1 MCGGSRGKTEER
13 RGKKVG
19 NLCKPRV
26 AGQRRRSAAD
36 REAGDLSLGV
46 IGASRT
52 GPFTQSTPFPI
63 SPDKIAPCLHLPPHL
78 SCASLV
84 FGAFG
89 TREASASRSRK
100 DAEGNRRKERKKK
113 HKQEESEGAQVVFL
127 HFGLKVRV
135 LPPLFAR
142 CHVGNMR
149 RGGFGV
155 LLGEARN
162 RSYAAVLHRY
172 QRLRVKLYVA
182 LEARYRNSFFH
193 CSGAL
198 TSVHPLPVRQRWP
211 GCVCWGCFGLS
222 LTELNR

>member
-1 MCGGSRGKTEER
+1 MQAPR
-13 RGKKVG
+13 RA
-19 NLCKPRV
+19 

-63 SPDKIAPCLHLPPHL
+63 SPDKIAPCFHLPPHL

-142 CHVGNMR
+142 CHVGNMQ
-149 RGGFGV
+149 RGGVSECFLARLATGV
-155 LLGEARN
+155 T
-162 RSYAAVLHRY
+162 
-172 QRLRVKLYVA
+172 QLYCTDIRDC
-182 LEARYRNSFFH
+182 ESSFM
-193 CSGAL
+193 
-198 TSVHPLPVRQRWP
+198 
-211 GCVCWGCFGLS
+211 S
-222 LTELNR
+222 L